1 MSGSDSHANKLNFY
15 LLSKRPLAKRIQDSA
30 ADLALKK
37 GEVDFLKEIRKE
49 KEEVEEEESVQ
60 GQEVLEDMEVVG
72 DEEAADDE
80 KKKGRKDMYRFF
92 QGMRDIGLAE
102 LK

>member
-1 MSGSDSHANKLNFY
+1 MTVTIQMSGSDSHANKLNFY

-49 KEEVEEEESVQ
+49 K
-60 GQEVLEDMEVVG
+60 
-72 DEEAADDE
+72 A
-80 KKKGRKDMYRFF
+80 
-92 QGMRDIGLAE
+92 
-102 LK
+102 